1 MTEQNN
7 TVADILDIE
16 PSIPC
21 SKWYETLDWVKFWFE
36 REKAFHKRYSPTYDL
51 VSGRVKWYDN
61 KEDGADKELMY
72 GSFDDMVDWITF
84 DIQKHHPLVNRD
96 IVKAYAMIDQYE
108 YMCCEYD
115 SKEFEKTIGK

>member
-1 MTEQNN
+1 MTEHNN
-7 TVADILDIE
+7 TVADIFNIE
-16 PSIPC
+16 PPIPC
-21 SKWYETLDWVKFWFE
+21 IKWYDTLQWVKFWFE
-36 REKAFHKRYSPTYDL
+36 KDKAFLKRYSPTYDL

-84 DIQKHHPLVNRD
+84 DIQRSYPLVNRD
-96 IVKAYAMIDQYE
+96 IVKAYALIDKYE

-115 SKEFEKTIGK
+115 CKESEKKRGK